1 VTVFA
6 GWALCELCLAN
17 AMRDPVALAYGVRWF
32 TDRTQQ
38 LVRGCREGRASSP
51 GRPGRR
57 APGRSYA
64 VPADRPGGAR
74 RRRGRAVPGAYLLA
88 LGCLVAVAAAG
99 ALAVSLYGQLHQ
111 EALQR
116 DARAR
121 AARPVADPFTE
132 D

>member
-1 VTVFA
+1 MRDVPRRQVGPDAERQGVRT
-6 GWALCELCLAN
+6 LCLLI
-17 AMRDPVALAYGVRWF
+17 ALIALVVGVVG
-32 TDRTQQ
+32 
-38 LVRGCREGRASSP
+38 LSLGN
-51 GRPGRR
+51 
-57 APGRSYA
+57 
-64 VPADRPGGAR
+64 
-74 RRRGRAVPGAYLLA
+74 YLLA